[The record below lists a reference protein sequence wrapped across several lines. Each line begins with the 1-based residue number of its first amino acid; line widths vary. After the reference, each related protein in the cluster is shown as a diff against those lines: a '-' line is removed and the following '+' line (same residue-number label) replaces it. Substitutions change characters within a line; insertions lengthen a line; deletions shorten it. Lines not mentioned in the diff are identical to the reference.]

1 MFFILDIFDIPRSE
15 IASGNNDEQEDQSTT
30 ITETSHVTPQAPQA
44 PELPTPVP
52 ETTTPKSSGAY
63 IQDTHRETSLKES
76 PVPSTPA
83 ETVNEDDSVV
93 HISGEMPTQDKED
106 AHPPHARKSEPA
118 NNPAPVPARTPD
130 IKSAL
135 TISSQPPQDAQP
147 AVNNP
152 PASSSQPLSQ
162 DSHQAESKPTTD
174 SLVVTEQP
182 AKIVRPQHDQ
192 PPQGTH
198 VSQLVYMHQQQ
209 DIVSKPTPKAI
220 IAVAPGKMEAGS
232 KFLSF

>member
-15 IASGNNDEQEDQSTT
+15 IASGHDDEQEDQSTT
-30 ITETSHVTPQAPQA
+30 ITETSHVTPQAK
-44 PELPTPVP
+44 ELPTPVP
-52 ETTTPKSSGAY
+52 ESTTPESSGAY
-63 IQDTHRETSLKES
+63 IQDTHRETSLQES

-83 ETVNEDDSVV
+83 ETVNEGDSVA
-93 HISGEMPTQDKED
+93 HISGEEPTPEKADT
-106 AHPPHARKSEPA
+106 PTPHVRKPEPA
-118 NNPAPVPARTPD
+118 DNPAPVPAQTPD

-135 TISSQPPQDAQP
+135 TISSQPPHDSQP
-147 AVNNP
+147 AVSNP
-152 PASSSQPLSQ
+152 PASSSQPPSQ
-162 DSHQAESKPTTD
+162 DSHPAESKPTSD

-182 AKIVRPQHDQ
+182 AKVVRPQHDQ
-192 PPQGTH
+192 APQGTH